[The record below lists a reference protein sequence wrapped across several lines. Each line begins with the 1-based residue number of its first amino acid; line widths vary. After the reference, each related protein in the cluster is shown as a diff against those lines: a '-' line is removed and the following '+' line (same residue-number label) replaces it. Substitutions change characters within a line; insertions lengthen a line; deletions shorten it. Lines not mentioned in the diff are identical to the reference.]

1 MLLFSCSF
9 QFARQHWHLSLDH
22 LPHDPC
28 KPVSVTAQ
36 LLLETHTP
44 SADLLWIEADYP
56 QLLKSLDLSAIA
68 LSRCSQIAMVLFI
81 GEHGP
86 GGCTYAAIE
95 ARLGISN
102 AAASRSVNSLSAS
115 ARHRKT
121 EPMGLVEVFIDPEE
135 GRRYRVRLT
144 KKGLTLMRA
153 LDQL

>member
-1 MLLFSCSF
+1 MDRS
-9 QFARQHWHLSLDH
+9 R
-22 LPHDPC
+22 
-28 KPVSVTAQ
+28 
-36 LLLETHTP
+36 
-44 SADLLWIEADYP
+44 
-56 QLLKSLDLSAIA
+56 LSAALEVVGSCCDGSIPLHQIA
-68 LSRCSQIAMVLFI
+68 LVLYV

-102 AAASRSVNSLSAS
+102 AAASRSVNSLSTS

-121 EPMGLVEVFIDPEE
+121 EPMGLVEVFIDPAE

-144 KKGLTLMRA
+144 KKGLNLMRA